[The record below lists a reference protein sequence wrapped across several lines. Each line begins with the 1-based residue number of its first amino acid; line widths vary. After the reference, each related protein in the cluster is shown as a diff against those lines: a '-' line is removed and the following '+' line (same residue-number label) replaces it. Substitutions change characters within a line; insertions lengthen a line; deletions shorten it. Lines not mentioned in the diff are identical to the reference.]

1 MPTMQALGHKKHR
14 WVINRVGL
22 HFHQLGIH
30 DFVMQS
36 WAQGGNEYY
45 FATAAGR
52 RGEWNPKTDALR
64 FYPPDAYTAR
74 LIAEGNALTC
84 PGGRTASLCRQV
96 CVMLGMA
103 PECVAYEKTHPRRY

>member
-1 MPTMQALGHKKHR
+1 MGRMQALGHKKHG
-14 WVINRVGL
+14 RVATRL
-22 HFHQLGIH
+22 HVHFLPLGIH
-30 DFVMQS
+30 DTLVQS
-36 WAQGGNEYY
+36 WAMGGNEYY

-84 PGGRTASLCRQV
+84 PGGRTASLCRQA